1 MNLEERSSEDSKDRY
16 ESLQSKM
23 ILRAGDL
30 FKDSYPPLLHIVQ
43 AKRRSSCTVE
53 NKIKTFQNT
62 VHGWSAVRALSV
74 DDLYF
79 AFV

>member
-1 MNLEERSSEDSKDRY
+1 MNLEERSSEDSEDRY

-23 ILRAGDL
+23 ILRACDL
-30 FKDSYPPLLHIVQ
+30 FKDSYPLLHIVQ

-62 VHGWSAVRALSV
+62 VHGWSAVCALSV